1 MKMRFILSSCTLL
14 LFALLAGGSFDGI
27 IAMFW
32 ICLGVV
38 VIMVIGTI
46 IQSAVKSNNKKK
58 RREMIKLEET
68 TSEDFDDFDRS
79 ISFGNDRCMFYFDSK
94 KRKVMIMKVS
104 TEYIKKTVIDGFECS
119 GKDFCR
125 QNDPYF
131 CIYDE
136 KNRHLLCGNYENM
149 DVVFENKDIAAEDKN
164 CDITPHNSILPKLIG
179 HPISNELSAINNTR
193 EYIYTLADECHGLIA
208 IVRKGKVSSV
218 FNYINKNRLLEKTG
232 NKSYINSLNIGN
244 YNFIMDDFFNVLV
257 IVTPGSY
264 ELFNYSD
271 IIEVSYEENGTQ
283 LYSKSAMR
291 TVGGAIVGGVLMGEA
306 GAVVGGL
313 SGASKKTM
321 EIRTIDVKI
330 LLRNTQRSTCI
341 LNFND
346 SRRVLKIKDNTDN
359 ILYEEYQKNANRAK
373 DILSVIIDKA
383 RQKPVSPIE
392 QEMLHSAQHPSIADE
407 LAKLAKLKSEG
418 ILTEEEF
425 NKQKAKLLNS

>member
-32 ICLGVV
+32 ICLDVV

-46 IQSAVKSNNKKK
+46 IQSAAKSNNKKK

-79 ISFGNDRCMFYFDSK
+79 ISFGNDRCMFYFDST

-164 CDITPHNSILPKLIG
+164 CDITPHNSIRT
-179 HPISNELSAINNTR
+179 ELHTHGIPRGS
-193 EYIYTLADECHGLIA
+193 IYTLVDECHGLIA

-232 NKSYINSLNIGN
+232 NKSYISSLNIGN

-359 ILYEEYQKNANRAK
+359 IHYEVYQKNANRAK